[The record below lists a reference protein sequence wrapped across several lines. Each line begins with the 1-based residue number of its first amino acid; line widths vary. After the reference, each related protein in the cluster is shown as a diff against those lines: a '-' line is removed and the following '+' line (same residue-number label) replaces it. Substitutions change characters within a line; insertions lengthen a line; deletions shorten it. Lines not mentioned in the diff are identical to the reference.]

1 MTAPADPQL
10 HLDQVMS
17 RLIGPGGPFEIV
29 EEEVLGTRMPVM
41 KNRSKAVG
49 DLLADSVK
57 WGDRDYLVTEDR
69 RVSYTQHAADAYAL
83 AAALSERYGV
93 TKGDRVGILAA
104 NTPEWVSTFW
114 ATQALGAITVGLNGW
129 WVPREIEYGLQ
140 HSTPKVVV
148 VDAKRA
154 DALAGLDTSGVT
166 VLTMEEDL
174 PRLIAEFAGA
184 ARPVVD
190 IDEDDPSVILY
201 TSGTSGRP
209 KGALHSHRN
218 LLAVVDYHRFSDS
231 IMAAFTGKPSDPN
244 APSDLRYLLTSP
256 LFHIAS
262 LHNLVVPRL
271 ATGSAVVMNQGPFD
285 VDRILGLIERER
297 VTNWGAVPTMA
308 SRLLEHGNLDK
319 YDLSSLT
326 SFSLASAPSSIAFK
340 DRLREQVP
348 FARNAL
354 VDSYGL
360 TECSTAIAVASS
372 AELEEYPGTLGRPII
387 TVSMEIRDPFGE
399 WLPDG
404 LEGEVCVRSPFVMLG
419 YWNDPD
425 ATAASITSD
434 RWLRTGDYGV
444 VENGRLRLTGRRS
457 DLILR
462 GGENVYPTEI
472 EQTLDEHPAVQEC
485 AVIGTPHPDLG
496 QEVSAVVVVAEG
508 HTVTEE
514 ELREFAS
521 ERLSYFK
528 VPTKWRLTTDL
539 LPRNATGKMIRR
551 EISVQ

>member
-10 HLDQVMS
+10 HLDQVIS
-17 RLIGPGGPFEIV
+17 RLTGFGGPFEIV

-41 KNRSKAVG
+41 KNRDRAVG
-49 DLLADSVK
+49 DLLAQSVK

-69 RVSYTQHAADAYAL
+69 RVSYAQHAADAYAL
-83 AAALSERYGV
+83 AAALRDRYGV
-93 TKGDRVGILAA
+93 EKGDRVAILGA
-104 NTPEWVSTFW
+104 NTPEWVTSFW

-140 HSTPKVVV
+140 HSAPKVLV
-148 VDAKRA
+148 VDAKRGA
-154 DALAGLDTSGVT
+154 ALAGVDTSGIT
-166 VLTMEEDL
+166 ILTMEEDL
-174 PRLIAEFAGA
+174 PNLFAEFAGA
-184 ARPVVD
+184 QRPVVTV
-190 IDEDDPSVILY
+190 DEDDPSVILY

-218 LLAVVDYHRFSDS
+218 LLAVVDYHRYNGA
-231 IMAAFTGKPSDPN
+231 IMASFTGKQFDPDV
-244 APSDLRYLLTSP
+244 PTHMRDLLTSP

-262 LHNLVVPRL
+262 LHNLAVPRL
-271 ATGSAVVMNQGPFD
+271 AMGGALVINQGSFD
-285 VDRILGLIERER
+285 VDRILRLVERER

-308 SRLLEHGNLDK
+308 SRLLEHGNLDR

-360 TECSTAIAVASS
+360 TECSTAIAVATS

-404 LEGEVCVRSPFVMLG
+404 MEGEVCVRSPFVMLG
-419 YWNDPD
+419 YWNDPV
-425 ATAASITSD
+425 ATENSITPD

-444 VENGRLRLTGRRS
+444 VEDGRLRLTGRRS

-472 EQTLDEHPAVQEC
+472 EQILDEHPAVQEC
-485 AVIGTPHPDLG
+485 AVVGSPHPDLG
-496 QEVSAVVVVAEG
+496 QEVSAVVVVTPGA
-508 HTVTEE
+508 TVTEE

-528 VPTKWRLTTDL
+528 VPTKWRITTDL
-539 LPRNATGKMIRR
+539 LPRNATGKMNRR
-551 EISVQ
+551 EIHV

>member
-17 RLIGPGGPFEIV
+17 RLTGPGGPFEIV
-29 EEEVLGTRMPVM
+29 EETVLGTRMPVM
-41 KNRSKAVG
+41 KNRNKAVG
-49 DLLADSVK
+49 DLLAESVK
-57 WGDRDYLVTEDR
+57 WGDRDYLVTQDR

-83 AAALSERYGV
+83 AAALQEQYGV
-93 TKGDRVGILAA
+93 AKGDRVAILAA
-104 NTPEWVSTFW
+104 NTPEWVTAFW

-140 HSTPKVVV
+140 HSTPKVLIA
-148 VDAKRA
+148 DAKRA
-154 DALAGLDTSGVT
+154 AALADVDTTGIT

-174 PRLIAEFAGA
+174 PRLFAEFAGA
-184 ARPVVD
+184 ERPVVEV
-190 IDEDDPSVILY
+190 DEDDPSVILF

-218 LLAVVDYHRFSDS
+218 LLAVVDYHRYNGA
-231 IMAAFTGKPSDPN
+231 IVAAFTGKQFDPN
-244 APSDLRYLLTSP
+244 VPTHMRDLLTSP

-262 LHNLVVPRL
+262 LHNLAVPRL
-271 ATGSAVVMNQGPFD
+271 AMGGALVMNQGSFD

-326 SFSLASAPSSIAFK
+326 AFSLASAPSSIAFK
-340 DRLREQVP
+340 ERLREQVP

-372 AELEEYPGTLGRPII
+372 AELEEYPGTLGRPIL

-404 LEGEVCVRSPFVMLG
+404 MEGEVCVRSPFVMLG

-425 ATAASITSD
+425 ATAAAITAD

-444 VENGRLRLTGRRS
+444 VEDGRLRLTGRRS

-485 AVIGTPHPDLG
+485 AVVGSPHPDLG
-496 QEVSAVVVVAEG
+496 QEVSAVVVVTPGA
-508 HTVTEE
+508 TVTEE
-514 ELREFAS
+514 ELREFAA

-528 VPTKWRLTTDL
+528 VPTKWRITTDL
-539 LPRNATGKMIRR
+539 LPRNATGKMVRR
-551 EISVQ
+551 EIHV

>member
-10 HLDQVMS
+10 HLDQVIS
-17 RLIGPGGPFEIV
+17 RLTGFGGPFEIV

-41 KNRSKAVG
+41 KNRDRAVG
-49 DLLADSVK
+49 DLLAQSVK

-69 RVSYTQHAADAYAL
+69 RVSYAQHAADAYAL
-83 AAALSERYGV
+83 AAVLRDRYGV
-93 TKGDRVGILAA
+93 EKGDRVAILGA
-104 NTPEWVSTFW
+104 NTPEWVTAFW

-140 HSTPKVVV
+140 HSAPKVLV
-148 VDAKRA
+148 VDAKRGA
-154 DALAGLDTSGVT
+154 ALAGVDTSGIT
-166 VLTMEEDL
+166 ILTMEEDL
-174 PRLIAEFAGA
+174 PNLFAEFAGA
-184 ARPVVD
+184 QRPVVAV
-190 IDEDDPSVILY
+190 DEDDPSVILY

-218 LLAVVDYHRFSDS
+218 LLAVVDYHRYNGA
-231 IMAAFTGKPSDPN
+231 IMASFTGQQFDPDV
-244 APSDLRYLLTSP
+244 PTHMRDLLTSP

-262 LHNLVVPRL
+262 LHNLAVPRL
-271 ATGSAVVMNQGPFD
+271 AMGGALVINQGSFD
-285 VDRILGLIERER
+285 VDRILRLVERER

-360 TECSTAIAVASS
+360 TECSTAIAVATS

-404 LEGEVCVRSPFVMLG
+404 MEGEVCVRSPFVMLG
-419 YWNDPD
+419 YWNDPV
-425 ATAASITSD
+425 ATENSITPD

-444 VENGRLRLTGRRS
+444 VEDGRLRLTGRRS

-472 EQTLDEHPAVQEC
+472 EQILDEHPAVQEC
-485 AVIGTPHPDLG
+485 AVVGSPHPDLG
-496 QEVSAVVVVAEG
+496 QEVSAVVVVTPGA
-508 HTVTEE
+508 TVTEE

-521 ERLSYFK
+521 ARLSYFK
-528 VPTKWRLTTDL
+528 VPTKWRITTDL
-539 LPRNATGKMIRR
+539 LPRNATGKMNRR
-551 EISVQ
+551 EIHV

>member
-17 RLIGPGGPFEIV
+17 RLTGPGGPFEIV

-41 KNRSKAVG
+41 KNRDKAVG
-49 DLLADSVK
+49 DLLAQSVK

-69 RVSYTQHAADAYAL
+69 RVSFAQHAQDAYAL
-83 AAALSERYGV
+83 AAALRDRYGV
-93 TKGDRVGILAA
+93 QKGDRVAILAA
-104 NTPEWVSTFW
+104 NTPEWVTTFW

-140 HSTPKVVV
+140 QSTPKVVV
-148 VDAKRA
+148 VDAKRGA
-154 DALAGLDTSGVT
+154 ALAGVDTTGIA

-174 PRLIAEFAGA
+174 PALFAEFAGA
-184 ARPVVD
+184 DRPVVHVE
-190 IDEDDPSVILY
+190 EDDPSVILF

-218 LLAVVDYHRFSDS
+218 LLAVVDYHRYNGAL
-231 IMAAFTGKPSDPN
+231 MAAFTGKPSDPDV
-244 APSDLRYLLTSP
+244 PTDMRDLLTSP

-262 LHNLVVPRL
+262 LHNLAVPRL
-271 ATGSAVVMNQGPFD
+271 AMGGALVMNQGSFD
-285 VDRILGLIERER
+285 VDRILSLIERER

-360 TECSTAIAVASS
+360 TECSTAIAVATS

-404 LEGEVCVRSPFVMLG
+404 MEGEVCVRSPFVMLG
-419 YWNDPD
+419 YWNDPE
-425 ATAASITSD
+425 ATANSITAD
-434 RWLRTGDYGV
+434 RWLRTGDFGV

-485 AVIGTPHPDLG
+485 AVVGSPHPDLG
-496 QEVSAVVVVAEG
+496 QEVSAVVVVTPGA
-508 HTVTEE
+508 TVTEE
-514 ELREFAS
+514 ELRKFTAD
-521 ERLSYFK
+521 RLSYYK
-528 VPTKWRLTTDL
+528 VPTKWRITTDL
-539 LPRNATGKMIRR
+539 LPRNATGKMVRR
-551 EISVQ
+551 EIHV

>member
-17 RLIGPGGPFEIV
+17 RLTGPGGPFEIV
-29 EEEVLGTRMPVM
+29 EEAVLGTRMPVM
-41 KNRSKAVG
+41 KNRAKAVG
-49 DLLADSVK
+49 DLLAESAK

-69 RVSYTQHAADAYAL
+69 RVSYAQHAADAYAL
-83 AAALSERYGV
+83 AAALRERYGV
-93 TKGDRVGILAA
+93 EKGDRVAILAA
-104 NTPEWVSTFW
+104 NTPEWVTSFW
-114 ATQALGAITVGLNGW
+114 ATQTLGAITVGLNGW

-140 HSTPKVVV
+140 HSTPKVVI
-148 VDAKRA
+148 VDAKRGQ
-154 DALAGLDTSGVT
+154 ALADIDTSGVT
-166 VLTMEEDL
+166 ILTMEEDL
-174 PRLIAEFAGA
+174 PRLFGEFAGA
-184 ARPVVD
+184 GRPEVD

-218 LLAVVDYHRFSDS
+218 LLAVVDYHRFSDA
-231 IMAAFTGKPSDPN
+231 IMAAFTGKPSDPSV
-244 APSDLRYLLTSP
+244 PSDLRYLLTSP

-271 ATGSAVVMNQGPFD
+271 ATGSAVVMNQGSFD

-326 SFSLASAPSSIAFK
+326 AFSLASAPSSIAFK

-404 LEGEVCVRSPFVMLG
+404 MEGEVCVRSPFVMLG

-425 ATAASITSD
+425 ATAASITPD

-444 VENGRLRLTGRRS
+444 VEDGRLRLTGRRS

-485 AVIGTPHPDLG
+485 AVIGSPHPDLG

-508 HTVTEE
+508 HTVSEE
-514 ELREFAS
+514 ELREFAA

-528 VPTKWRLTTDL
+528 VPTKWRITTDL
-539 LPRNATGKMIRR
+539 LPRNATGKMVRR
-551 EISVQ
+551 EIHI

>member
-10 HLDQVMS
+10 HLDQVIS
-17 RLIGPGGPFEIV
+17 RLTGFGGPFEIV

-41 KNRSKAVG
+41 KNRDRAVG
-49 DLLADSVK
+49 DLLAQSVK

-69 RVSYTQHAADAYAL
+69 RVSYAQHAADAYAL
-83 AAALSERYGV
+83 AAALRDRYGV
-93 TKGDRVGILAA
+93 EKGDRVAILAA
-104 NTPEWVSTFW
+104 NTPEWVTTFW

-140 HSTPKVVV
+140 HSTPKVVI
-148 VDAKRA
+148 VDAKRGA
-154 DALAGLDTSGVT
+154 ALTAVDTTGIT
-166 VLTMEEDL
+166 ILTMEEDL
-174 PRLIAEFAGA
+174 PGLFAEFAGA
-184 ARPVVD
+184 ERPVVAV
-190 IDEDDPSVILY
+190 DEDDPSVILF

-218 LLAVVDYHRFSDS
+218 LLAVVDYHRYNGA
-231 IMAAFTGKPSDPN
+231 IMAAFTGKPFDPN
-244 APSDLRYLLTSP
+244 VPTHMRDLLTSP

-262 LHNLVVPRL
+262 LHNLAVPRL
-271 ATGSAVVMNQGPFD
+271 AMGGALVINQGSFD

-308 SRLLEHGNLDK
+308 SRLLEHGNLAK

-360 TECSTAIAVASS
+360 TECSTAIAVATS

-404 LEGEVCVRSPFVMLG
+404 MEGEVCVRSPFVMLG
-419 YWNDPD
+419 YWNDPV
-425 ATAASITSD
+425 ATENSITRD

-472 EQTLDEHPAVQEC
+472 EQILDEHPAVQEC
-485 AVIGTPHPDLG
+485 AVVGSPHPDLG
-496 QEVSAVVVVAEG
+496 QEVSAVVVVVPGAI
-508 HTVTEE
+508 VTEE

-528 VPTKWRLTTDL
+528 VPTKWRITTDL
-539 LPRNATGKMIRR
+539 LPRNATGKMNRR
-551 EISVQ
+551 EIHA